1 MALSDSEALSQ
12 LFSSAD
18 SFNDAALSDSEDDVP
33 LSQLLASADSLNDAP
48 PPPRT
53 YRASPGGPIVQAID
67 ADYRAGLVVREMTSA
82 EWTRVR
88 KRLVKKRKARRVSAP
103 PPVVRKRKL
112 GELSGAVSEDVTH
125 CPVCMDWHRGD
136 IFQCPEGHLLCGPC
150 KAGLQRDV
158 CPSCRAPLGSLRNRA
173 VESMLGS
180 VVMPCRWHEVGS
192 AVTGA
197 SCAVTGTRA
206 ERSSHEEDCKFKRHT
221 CPEKNCSHSCS
232 ADKMVDHYVDTQLD
246 GRSTR
251 ELDGRSKH
259 YAQLESIGPWVD
271 QDGGGAYKLLFQRKK
286 RSLFAIYLETRAGR
300 LLLKVRT
307 LFDLDGHNYLRVSLA
322 VHNNAE
328 GVSVP
333 LPLAQTDEWDRNI
346 STIDA
351 SIFSFPLSIF
361 AHVDRSE
368 ENIAGGRFLYAV
380 SVLG

>member
-1 MALSDSEALSQ
+1 
-12 LFSSAD
+12 
-18 SFNDAALSDSEDDVP
+18 
-33 LSQLLASADSLNDAP
+33 
-48 PPPRT
+48 
-53 YRASPGGPIVQAID
+53 
-67 ADYRAGLVVREMTSA
+67 
-82 EWTRVR
+82 
-88 KRLVKKRKARRVSAP
+88 
-103 PPVVRKRKL
+103 
-112 GELSGAVSEDVTH
+112 
-125 CPVCMDWHRGD
+125 
-136 IFQCPEGHLLCGPC
+136 
-150 KAGLQRDV
+150 
-158 CPSCRAPLGSLRNRA
+158 
-173 VESMLGS
+173 
-180 VVMPCRWHEVGS
+180 
-192 AVTGA
+192 
-197 SCAVTGTRA
+197 
-206 ERSSHEEDCKFKRHT
+206 
-221 CPEKNCSHSCS
+221 
-232 ADKMVDHYVDTQLD
+232 MVDHYVDTHLD

-271 QDGGGAYKLLFQRKK
+271 QDGGGAYKLLFRRKK

-361 AHVDRSE
+361 AHVDRGE